1 MSNEETLQDLIQQLK
16 SLQLQ
21 VQQVVTKIEEVVTKD
36 RGPSTTSVTTTAT
49 AASRHRHL
57 IPAEFHVFKKGDRVR
72 INNKIKLPKSAGR
85 TVTEADRL
93 AIVTEVSG
101 ERGERVDIRTDN
113 GTKTWRHAKNLSF
126 HRTLVFEL

>member
-21 VQQVVTKIEEVVTKD
+21 VQQVVTKIEEVITEG
-36 RGPSTTSVTTTAT
+36 RGPNTTSVTTTAT

-57 IPAEFHVFKKGDRVR
+57 IPASHVFKKGDRVR

-126 HRTLVFEL
+126 HSTLVFEL